1 MNNIEVNNDYLAY
14 MLGLMNGEYKD
25 KNTNLDFFIIADSPE
40 EASEKYGFDD
50 IHQAMSLE
58 WIPSYSVSQSIND
71 YGGFES
77 SHLLSI
83 WISKAL
89 NLKYHYDYKVNEKA
103 IQALLDKPNYKE
115 IERSVIVEIK
125 RIYSETQNYLNNA
138 FNAKYVTLKRC
149 LNYKQE
155 NEFNNNKEV
164 KFNFLTSFFDEN
176 SSLSYPGRNQILK
189 LKVDKKYIFAYTN
202 LSYNN
207 NTLGYLENEVLVI
220 GLPTIKKII
229 KNN

>member
-89 NLKYHYDYKVNEKA
+89 NLKYHYAYKVNEKA

>member
-1 MNNIEVNNDYLAY
+1 M
-14 MLGLMNGEYKD
+14 
-25 KNTNLDFFIIADSPE
+25 
-40 EASEKYGFDD
+40 
-50 IHQAMSLE
+50 
-58 WIPSYSVSQSIND
+58 
-71 YGGFES
+71 
-77 SHLLSI
+77 
-83 WISKAL
+83 
-89 NLKYHYDYKVNEKA
+89 
-103 IQALLDKPNYKE
+103 
-115 IERSVIVEIK
+115 
-125 RIYSETQNYLNNA
+125 
-138 FNAKYVTLKRC
+138 
-149 LNYKQE
+149 
-155 NEFNNNKEV
+155 